1 MMAINFSMTKKVA
14 VVILGWNGKKFLEQ
28 FLPSVV
34 QHTPQD
40 WCEIV
45 VADNASTDGSI
56 EFVQENYPQITIIQ
70 NGRNGGYAGGY
81 NDALAKVKADYY
93 VLLNQDIEVTEGWIA
108 RIVDVMDGDRKIAAA
123 QPKLLDYFKRNKFE
137 YAGASG
143 GFIDAFGYAFCRGRV
158 FDTIEED
165 NGQYDDVVPVFWA
178 TGACLVVRADAYW
191 QAGGLDEDFFAHQEE
206 IDLCWRMQ
214 NLGYK
219 IVVVPGSVVYHVGGG
234 SLPYGNTRKTY
245 LNFRNNL
252 MLLFKNL
259 PFGELMWKLP
269 IRLFLDI
276 VAAHQALLI
285 EKNMTTFKAI
295 VRAHVDF
302 VKQLPSLLV
311 KRKLIPN
318 KRKNLLLRMSVVKQY
333 FLDARQTYSAL
344 HR

>member
-1 MMAINFSMTKKVA
+1 MAINFSMTKKVA

-81 NDALAKVKADYY
+81 NDALAKIKTDYY

-219 IVVVPGSVVYHVGGG
+219 TFSPYIDESYDTEVDNYKRLNMIVQEVNRICNLSKEDYDTLI
-234 SLPYGNTRKTY
+234 SNCKEIAEY
-245 LNFRNNL
+245 NFTIL
-252 MLLFKNL
+252 TVHK
-259 PFGELMWKLP
+259 KSY
-269 IRLFLDI
+269 D
-276 VAAHQALLI
+276 H
-285 EKNMTTFKAI
+285 
-295 VRAHVDF
+295 
-302 VKQLPSLLV
+302 
-311 KRKLIPN
+311 
-318 KRKNLLLRMSVVKQY
+318 
-333 FLDARQTYSAL
+333 
-344 HR
+344 